1 MSRYNKVVIMSFM
14 GAMLIMAV
22 TATAGFATFGAA
34 SDSLILNNYSLTDPF
49 MSLSRLAVAVSL
61 LFSYPLA
68 FSGLRQGFLDLFG
81 DFIIG
86 AGSTM
91 EQRQAIFTPVTIG
104 LLSLITS
111 MAFVLKDIRI
121 LLAFGGATYGN
132 CIIYLFPSLMMIKTI
147 LALSKSSSPSTS
159 SRSTTRSTT
168 TGGSSSSVLA
178 GMSTATL
185 SSILLP
191 AVTAIVGLIMGVVG
205 TVRALQ
211 TLV

>member
-1 MSRYNKVVIMSFM
+1 
-14 GAMLIMAV
+14 MLIMAV

-34 SDSLILNNYSLTDPF
+34 SDSLILNNYSLTDSF
-49 MSLSRLAVAVSL
+49 MSTSRLAVTISL

-86 AGSTM
+86 ASSSSSSSSSGTRSSSTTM
-91 EQRQAIFTPVTIG
+91 EQRRQAIFTPVTIG
-104 LLSLITS
+104 LLSLITA

-147 LALSKSSSPSTS
+147 LATSKSSSAAASS
-159 SRSTTRSTT
+159 SRLTARSTT
-168 TGGSSSSVLA
+168 TGSSSSVIV
-178 GMSTATL
+178 STSTL
-185 SSILLP
+185 PSILLP
-191 AVTAIVGLIMGVVG
+191 AATAMVGLILGVVG
-205 TVRALQ
+205 TIRAVQ
-211 TLV
+211 TFV